1 MSTPQAPI
9 HYITLHYVL
18 MERVVKNKKMCENQ
32 VSSRDQDGERVSL
45 TKLGLPKVSDD
56 AV

>member
-1 MSTPQAPI
+1 M
-9 HYITLHYVL
+9 
-18 MERVVKNKKMCENQ
+18 KNKKVFENQ
-32 VSSRDQDGERVSL
+32 VGSRDSDCERVSL